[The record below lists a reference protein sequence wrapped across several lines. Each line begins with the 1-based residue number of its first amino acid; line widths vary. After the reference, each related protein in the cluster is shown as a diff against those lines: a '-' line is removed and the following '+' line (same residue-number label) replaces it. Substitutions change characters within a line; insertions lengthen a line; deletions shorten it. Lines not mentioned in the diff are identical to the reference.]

1 MSEFDQNQ
9 QDPGAAPQ
17 PEVTPEAAAPPPPA
31 YEQAAPPPPV
41 YDQAAPPPPV
51 YDQAQQYQQPAQSPY
66 VQAAYAN
73 AEKPMHVPSLILGIL
88 GIIFAFIFG
97 PVGLVLSIVGM
108 VMAKKNKLT
117 HKTTAGFA
125 LSIVGLI
132 LGIIFTLVWVVAL
145 AALGAMGLGLMA
157 LAGM

>member
-9 QDPGAAPQ
+9 PDPVAAPE
-17 PEVTPEAAAPPPPA
+17 PVATPEAAPPPVYEQAAPPPV

-41 YDQAAPPPPV
+41 YE
-51 YDQAQQYQQPAQSPY
+51 QPAQSPY
-66 VQAAYAN
+66 VQASYAN
-73 AEKPMHVPSLILGIL
+73 VEKPLHVPSLILGIL

-108 VMAKKNKLT
+108 VMAKKNKAT
-117 HKTTAGFA
+117 HRTTAGFA
-125 LSIVGLI
+125 ISIVGLI
-132 LGIIFTLVWVVAL
+132 LGIIFTIIWVVAI
-145 AALGAMGLGLMA
+145 AFIGAMGLGLMA

>member
-9 QDPGAAPQ
+9 PDPA
-17 PEVTPEAAAPPPPA
+17 VTPEPVATPEATPPPVYEQAPPPPV
-31 YEQAAPPPPV
+31 YEQAAPPPV
-41 YDQAAPPPPV
+41 YEQAPPPPV
-51 YDQAQQYQQPAQSPY
+51 YEQPAQSPY
-66 VQAAYAN
+66 VQASYAN
-73 AEKPMHVPSLILGIL
+73 VEKPLHIPSLILGIL

-117 HKTTAGFA
+117 HRTTAGFA

-132 LGIIFTLVWVVAL
+132 LGIIFTIIWVIAI
-145 AALGAMGLGLMA
+145 AFIGAMGLGLMA

>member
-9 QDPGAAPQ
+9 QEPVAAPE
-17 PEVTPEAAAPPPPA
+17 PEVTPEAAPPPPV
-31 YEQAAPPPPV
+31 YDQAAPPPV

-51 YDQAQQYQQPAQSPY
+51 YDQAQQYQQQAQSPY
-66 VQAAYAN
+66 YQASYAN